1 MTDIEFSNEPAVRR
15 VRLLVAYDGASL
27 HGFAMNEGVVTVA
40 GLLTDALSTISRRPI
55 EIVGAG
61 RTDAG
66 VHGWGQVVSCDL
78 PVDVD
83 LEGLPRRLTKMCA
96 PSVVVR
102 AAEVAPSDFHARFS
116 ATWRRYRYTIL
127 NDPTPDPFL
136 AATAWHVPA
145 PLSLDLMRMAT
156 DPLIGEH
163 DFSAFCRRPKVEPG
177 QVEPSMVRRVLE
189 IDWYDQRSERG
200 ARVLQCRIRA
210 TSFCHQMVRSIVGT
224 LVDVGQGKITP
235 GEMSSILRGRRRD
248 GAGQVAPPHGLCLWD
263 VGYPAEAAPEPPFG
277 TGHSPER

>member
-1 MTDIEFSNEPAVRR
+1 VAIIESSVEPAVRR
-15 VRLLVAYDGASL
+15 VRLLVAYHGRGL
-27 HGFAMNEGVVTVA
+27 HGFAVNEGVVTVA
-40 GLLTDALSTISRRPI
+40 GVITDALSTIARRPI

-66 VHGWGQVVSCDL
+66 VHAWGQVVSCDL

-83 LEGLPRRLTKMCA
+83 VEGLPRRLSKMCA
-96 PSVVVR
+96 PSVVIR
-102 AAEVAPSDFHARFS
+102 SAEVVSDDFHARFS

-127 NDPTPDPFL
+127 NDPTPDPFI
-136 AATAWHVPA
+136 AETSWHVA
-145 PLSLDLMRMAT
+145 TPLSLDLMRMAT

-177 QVEPSMVRRVLE
+177 QVEPSMVRRLLE
-189 IDWYDQRSERG
+189 IDWYDLTSERG

-210 TSFCHQMVRSIVGT
+210 TAFCHQMVRSIVGT

-235 GEMSSILRGRRRD
+235 GEMSSILRGRRRE

-263 VGYPAEAAPEPPFG
+263 VGYPPEGSAAAFSG
-277 TGHSPER
+277 ADSSLGR